1 MKINEQY
8 IAYDVGDIM
17 IQSAIYI
24 KDYSIKITF
33 TDGSEQLV
41 DFSSFLDK
49 AIHPSIK
56 KYLNK
61 ELFVTF
67 QIVNGNLNWN
77 NYDLIF
83 PISQLYNGA
92 VEL

>member
-1 MKINEQY
+1 
-8 IAYDVGDIM
+8 M

-33 TDGSEQLV
+33 TDGIEQLV
-41 DFSSFLDK
+41 DFSPFLDK
-49 AIHPSIK
+49 AIHLSIK

-61 ELFVTF
+61 ELFMNF
-67 QIVNGNLNWN
+67 QIVNGNLNWS